1 MNEYRLIRITTC
13 AEPETCPGLVKLDVP
28 PDHPQHGQTLPCI
41 CERRRQTER
50 LAATLPAAWRSL
62 TFDGFQE
69 MPGNQRALRY
79 ARQFAAD
86 PWAGRPLLTLIGP
99 SQVGKTHLAL
109 AIVNALLAT
118 GEPARF
124 CEVTDLLDELRCG
137 YADDTYLQRLRVWQ
151 QTSVLVLDD
160 LGAEQ
165 TRTGD
170 PYAVTWAQDK
180 LYQIIAER
188 VLHRRPTVITTNL
201 ISKQLP
207 ARLAER
213 LWNPRHGVVVAV
225 GVVEKT

>member
-1 MNEYRLIRITTC
+1 
-13 AEPETCPGLVKLDVP
+13 LVKLDVP
-28 PDHPQHGQTLPCI
+28 TNHPQYGQTLPCV
-41 CERRRQTER
+41 CERRKQAAR
-50 LAATLPAAWRSL
+50 LLAQRPLAWRNM
-62 TFDGFQE
+62 TFERFQATASNE
-69 MPGNQRALRY
+69 RALERV
-79 ARQFAAD
+79 RQFAAD

-109 AIVNALLAT
+109 AIVNALLAA

-151 QTSVLVLDD
+151 QTSVLALDD

-188 VLHRRPTVITTNL
+188 VLHQRPTMLTTNL
-201 ISKQLP
+201 IRKQLP

-213 LWNPRHGVVVAV
+213 MWNPRHGVVVAV
-225 GVVEKT
+225 VAANKA